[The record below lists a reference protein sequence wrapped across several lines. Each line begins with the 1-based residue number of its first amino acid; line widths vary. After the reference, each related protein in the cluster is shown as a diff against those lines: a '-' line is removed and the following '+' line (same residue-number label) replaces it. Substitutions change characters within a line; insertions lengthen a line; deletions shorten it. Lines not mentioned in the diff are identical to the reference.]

1 MHKALFFSLA
11 LTVSSFSVSE
21 ASAKDFY
28 VSIKRGKGKKGTQ
41 SKPAKDLGNI
51 IKKLK
56 PGDTVHIAEGTYLGR
71 GRSGTNV
78 ITVPV
83 NIKCGY
89 SDDFKKRDPWG
100 KHRTILSGDNKS
112 KNWKQTWTLGIDLM
126 KYRKKEMPKMVID
139 GCIID
144 NSGRNNYADK
154 SYAIIRRATPKRGAM
169 PTPDSP
175 ALMVRAS
182 KTGNFDA
189 KAHWDITV
197 KNNIVVNSGSRTPL
211 AVSGYKNS
219 KLTIEN
225 NCVINS
231 SGGIYYGTKFRPRDG
246 KHKVS
251 GTVRNNTVL
260 FSWMY
265 DGMTSDYSGY
275 GFKCDPDTIAT
286 VENNVFGVSQYVAVD
301 NTSKCSVLLRNNLIF
316 GARKADYLEFSTF
329 IGLSDIEDEAELLHD
344 DSENNVTATPKIPVS
359 KTFAD
364 LMASVVVPDRAKI
377 ESKVKAANSGA
388 NALRRI
394 LGLPLQ
400 GGTVKGPSV
409 PVWLPKMSV
418 NDAISACGMK
428 YEGKYG
434 SSKPKR

>member
-1 MHKALFFSLA
+1 MRNVLLLA
-11 LTVSSFSVSE
+11 LALSLTTLSVSE
-21 ASAKDFY
+21 VLAKDFY

-41 SKPAKDLGNI
+41 TKPAKDLGNI
-51 IKKLK
+51 IKKLS

-71 GRSGTNV
+71 GKNGTNV

-89 SDDFKKRDPWG
+89 SDDFKSRDPWG
-100 KHRTILSGDNKS
+100 KHRTILTGDNKS

-126 KYRKKEMPKMVID
+126 KYRKKEMPSILID

-144 NSGRNNYADK
+144 NSGRNHYADK
-154 SYAIIRRATPKRGAM
+154 SYAIIRQASPKDGSM

-175 ALMVRAS
+175 ALMIRGS
-182 KTGNFDA
+182 KTGNFDKGA
-189 KAHWDITV
+189 QWNITV

-211 AVSGYKNS
+211 AISGHKNS

-225 NCVINS
+225 NCVVNS
-231 SGGIYYGTKFRPRDG
+231 SGGIYFGTKFRPRDG
-246 KHKVS
+246 KNKVS

-265 DGMTSDYSGY
+265 DPMTSDYSGY
-275 GFKCDPDTIAT
+275 GFKCDPDTVAT
-286 VENNVFGVSQYVAVD
+286 VENNVFGISQYVAVD
-301 NTSKCSVLLRNNLIF
+301 NTKRCSLLLRNNLIF
-316 GARKADYLEFSTF
+316 GSRKADYVEFSTF
-329 IGLSDIEDEAELLHD
+329 IALEDIEDEAELLHD
-344 DSENNVTATPKIPVS
+344 DSENNVSAAPKIPVS
-359 KTFAD
+359 RAFAD
-364 LMASVVVPDRAKI
+364 LMASVIVPDRAKI

-418 NDAISACGMK
+418 ADAVAACGKK

-434 SSKPKR
+434 SSKP